1 MIGSR
6 LESST
11 WLKIPID
18 LGLSYLVLL
27 AAYAL
32 GEAGFPIDLSHGPP
46 DFGVYVQALP
56 VVLALYLLLAA
67 FFRLYRPRRV
77 GSFGPLLLDLLK
89 VDSQVALVTMALTF
103 YYREFSFSRLIVT
116 YFFALH
122 PIVLFVHHLLW
133 MKWMAHLAARGIG
146 TRRTLI
152 VGSGSL
158 GRSVAE
164 QIGSHPWLGL
174 NVVGYVSL
182 EHEPPG
188 GAPHIGS
195 LPELPT
201 LVDRHAIQEVVVA
214 VPFKAMHALSE
225 ADELLARS
233 SVGLHWVPDLES
245 LSTLRR
251 EVTVVEDMHLFNLRA
266 TPLRGFSR
274 FVKRTVDILLSIVL
288 LAITLPFMVV
298 IAIVIRLVDGR
309 APVLFRQDRVGLD
322 GRVFKLIKFRTMVPD
337 AELECGPVFASE
349 EDTRCTRVGRFLR
362 RTSLDELPQLWNIL
376 IGQMSLVGPRPER
389 PHFIQ
394 EFRRT
399 IPRYMLRHRM
409 RAGLTGWAQVNGWR
423 GNTSLPNR
431 VQFDLYYLK
440 HWTLG
445 FDLKILFLTLVR
457 GWGKRWNAH

>member
-1 MIGSR
+1 MTGSR
-6 LESST
+6 LESFT
-11 WLKIPID
+11 WLKVPID
-18 LGLSYLVLL
+18 LGLSFLVFL
-27 AAYAL
+27 AAYWL
-32 GEAGFPIDLSHGPP
+32 GEIGFPIDLTHGPP
-46 DFGVYVQALP
+46 EYSRYLQALP
-56 VVLALYLLLAA
+56 VVLALFLLLAA

-77 GSFGPLLLDLLK
+77 GSLGPLLLDILK
-89 VDSQVALVTMALTF
+89 VDAQVALVTMTLTF

-116 YFFALH
+116 YFFAIH
-122 PIVLFVHHLLW
+122 PVVLFAHHLLW
-133 MKWMAHLAARGIG
+133 MKWMAHLASRGIG
-146 TRRTLI
+146 TRRAVI
-152 VGSGSL
+152 VGWGDLGSN
-158 GRSVAE
+158 VAE
-164 QIGSHPWLGL
+164 RIRSHPWMGL
-174 NVVGYVSL
+174 NVVGFVSL
-182 EHEPPG
+182 DDEEASG
-188 GAPHIGS
+188 
-195 LPELPT
+195 PEVLGT
-201 LVDRHAIQEVVVA
+201 VSELQAIVDRNKIQEVVVA

-225 ADELLARS
+225 VDEMLARS

-274 FVKRTVDILLSIVL
+274 FLKRSVDVLLSLILLIL
-288 LAITLPFMVV
+288 TLPIMIT
-298 IAIVIRLVDGR
+298 IAIVIRLADG
-309 APVLFRQDRVGLD
+309 AGPVLFRQDRVGLD

-337 AELECGPVFASE
+337 AERDCGPVFASE

-399 IPRYMLRHRM
+399 VPRYMLRHRM

-423 GNTSLPNR
+423 GNTSLPHR